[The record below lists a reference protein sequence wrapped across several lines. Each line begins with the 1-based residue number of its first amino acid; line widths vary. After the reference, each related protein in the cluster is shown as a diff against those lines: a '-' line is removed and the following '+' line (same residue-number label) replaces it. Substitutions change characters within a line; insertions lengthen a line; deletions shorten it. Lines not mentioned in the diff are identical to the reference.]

1 MNKISLIIPI
11 YNSEKN
17 LNTLLNNLVK
27 QDYDDYEI
35 IIIDDGSFDQGRK
48 IVEEFQKKNNRIKY
62 YYQENMGPGLARKN
76 GFIKSTGKLIFFIDS
91 DDYLPN
97 TDVLKKINELY
108 ERYYFEILFF
118 NYQLNFDKTNI
129 IENALKSLKIKS
141 GKYDISI
148 LKDKIEGCLWSKVF
162 IRDMVKMDYF
172 YDSDNFEDYYF
183 TYKYLENCKSLVFT
197 EDVFYISNRN
207 NMESISKKKEINKMF
222 KAAEICNLIYEFSK
236 LKNSSAIL
244 ITDTYIMVGRYII
257 KYEKNNMKKYLKKL
271 NEIINVHKIK
281 LKFINIKQII
291 KFIQIVLI
299 KYEI

>member
-1 MNKISLIIPI
+1 MINMKRGKMNKISLIIPI

-118 NYQLNFDKTNI
+118 NYQLNSFVVVELKAKEYHPKDIGQLKFYVDYIDKNI
-129 IENALKSLKIKS
+129 KLSTHNKTIGLLI
-141 GKYDISI
+141 
-148 LKDKIEGCLWSKVF
+148 V
-162 IRDMVKMDYF
+162 
-172 YDSDNFEDYYF
+172 
-183 TYKYLENCKSLVFT
+183 
-197 EDVFYISNRN
+197 
-207 NMESISKKKEINKMF
+207 KKKNKYVI
-222 KAAEICNLIYEFSK
+222 EYVTNEDIYV
-236 LKNSSAIL
+236 
-244 ITDTYIMVGRYII
+244 TTYELV
-257 KYEKNNMKKYLKKL
+257 
-271 NEIINVHKIK
+271 V
-281 LKFINIKQII
+281 
-291 KFIQIVLI
+291 
-299 KYEI
+299 